1 MKEVKKEKALTFI
14 EPGPVVL
21 VSTFDGKKNNIM
33 TISWTMAIDFAQNI
47 VITTG
52 PWNHSFETILTT
64 KECVVCI
71 PTADMLETAVGIG
84 MISGTEVDKFKKFG
98 LTPLAAKYVQA
109 PLIGECLACL
119 ECKLVEHIE
128 RYGFIILHVERVVI
142 NETSKD
148 RRMIHAVGD
157 GTFIIDGET
166 INLREMM
173 EEKLP
178 PGL

>member
-21 VSTFDGKKNNIM
+21 VSTFDEKKNNVM

-52 PWNHSFETILTT
+52 PWNYSFGTILSTQ
-64 KECVVCI
+64 ECVVCI
-71 PTADMLETAVGIG
+71 PAADMLETVVKIG
-84 MISGTEVDKFKKFG
+84 MVSGTETDKFKEFG
-98 LTPLAAKYVQA
+98 LTPLVAKYVKA
-109 PLIGECLACL
+109 PLIGECLACM
-119 ECKLVEHIE
+119 ECKVVEYIE
-128 RYGFIILHVERVVI
+128 RYGFIVLHVERVVI
-142 NETSKD
+142 NETLKE

-157 GTFIIDGET
+157 GTFIIDGEMV
-166 INLREMM
+166 NFRELM